1 MAFYSRKFA
10 AFFLCSLRLLRISSS
25 SQHASICHSL
35 RSWLSAIGYWLFAKR
50 RDWLFT
56 KRMNQPSNPSDDP
69 PGLSTRA
76 VNRLIKPWFSFAVVG
91 LFVFA
96 CFYTLKLAENLFLP
110 IVLAGFLGFLLTP
123 VTRGLRKIGLSE
135 FWAPLV
141 GTLGFLAILLSLFAA
156 LWLSLAQFQPD
167 LPQYLDHIQER
178 LAPIIDSVRK
188 NTVSIDRL
196 SNWLNPGS
204 EHEVT
209 IRGPSIVQIAL
220 GAAPNFLALI
230 IVVHVL
236 AFFLLLYGARLLK
249 KLVDMIPGVSEKQNV
264 VEIAAEIEQTAARY
278 FTSVTLINAAL
289 GVSVWI
295 SVGLLGLPHPLLWG
309 VAAFLLHYIP
319 FVGATGGII
328 AMTLVSL
335 IHFDNIWYAFLPP
348 ATYILCAAIE
358 GNLATPLFLG
368 RWLILNPIAI
378 ILSFLLWSYV
388 WGVAGTLLAVP
399 ILATFKI
406 FCDRIEPL
414 KRLGSFLG
422 HP

>member
-1 MAFYSRKFA
+1 
-10 AFFLCSLRLLRISSS
+10 
-25 SQHASICHSL
+25 
-35 RSWLSAIGYWLFAKR
+35 
-50 RDWLFT
+50 
-56 KRMNQPSNPSDDP
+56 MNHPTNPSDDP
-69 PGLSTRA
+69 PALSPRA
-76 VNRLIKPWFSFAVVG
+76 VGRVIKPWFSFAVVG

-96 CFYTLKLAENLFLP
+96 CFYTLKLAEGFFLP
-110 IVLAGFLGFLLTP
+110 MVLAGFLGFLLTP
-123 VTRGLRKIGLSE
+123 VTRWFRKIGLSE

-141 GTLGFLAILLSLFAA
+141 GTLGFLTILLSLFAA
-156 LWLSLAQFQPD
+156 LWFSIARLGPD
-167 LPQYLDHIQER
+167 FPEYLNHIQER
-178 LAPIIDSVRK
+178 LTPIIDSIQRSSE
-188 NTVSIDRL
+188 TIDRF
-196 SNWLNPGS
+196 SSWLNPGGGHQVS
-204 EHEVT
+204 
-209 IRGPSIVQIAL
+209 IRGPSIVEIAL
-220 GAAPNFLALI
+220 GNAPNFLALL

-249 KLVDMIPGVSEKQNV
+249 KLVDMIPGVPEKQNV

-278 FTSVTLINAAL
+278 FASVTLINAAL

-295 SVGLLGLPHPLLWG
+295 SVGLLGLPHAVLWG

-348 ATYILCAAIE
+348 VAYILCAAIE

-388 WGVAGTLLAVP
+388 WGIAGTLLAVP

>member
-1 MAFYSRKFA
+1 MMNHPTNAND
-10 AFFLCSLRLLRISSS
+10 SSN
-25 SQHASICHSL
+25 ASPPPE
-35 RSWLSAIGYWLFAKR
+35 AIGEF
-50 RDWLFT
+50 
-56 KRMNQPSNPSDDP
+56 
-69 PGLSTRA
+69 
-76 VNRLIKPWFSFAVVG
+76 IKPWFAFAVVG

-96 CFYTLKLAENLFLP
+96 CFYTPKVAVDLFLP

-123 VTRGLRKIGLSE
+123 VTRWLKKIGLSP
-135 FWAPLV
+135 FWAPLI
-141 GTLGFLAILLSLFAA
+141 GTLGFLAILLCLFGA
-156 LWLSLAQFQPD
+156 LWLSLARFEPD
-167 LPQYLDHIQER
+167 FPQYLDHIQQR
-178 LAPIIDSVRK
+178 LAPSIDAVQKSSA
-188 NTVSIDRL
+188 SIDRL

-204 EHEVT
+204 GRQVS
-209 IRGPSIVQIAL
+209 IRGPSIVEVAL
-220 GAAPNFLALI
+220 GSAPKFLAIL

-249 KLVDMIPGVSEKQNV
+249 KLVDMIPAVSDKQNV

-278 FTSVTLINAAL
+278 FASVTLINAGV

-295 SVGLLGLPHPLLWG
+295 CVALLGLPHPLLWG

-328 AMTLVSL
+328 AMALVSL
-335 IHFDNIWYAFLPP
+335 IHFDSVWYALLPP
-348 ATYILCAAIE
+348 LTYIFCAMIE

-368 RWLILNPIAI
+368 RWLILNPVAI
-378 ILSFLLWSYV
+378 LLAFLLWGYL

-414 KRLGSFLG
+414 KRIGSFLG
-422 HP
+422 RP

>member
-1 MAFYSRKFA
+1 
-10 AFFLCSLRLLRISSS
+10 
-25 SQHASICHSL
+25 
-35 RSWLSAIGYWLFAKR
+35 LF
-50 RDWLFT
+50 
-56 KRMNQPSNPSDDP
+56 
-69 PGLSTRA
+69 G
-76 VNRLIKPWFSFAVVG
+76 
-91 LFVFA
+91 
-96 CFYTLKLAENLFLP
+96 
-110 IVLAGFLGFLLTP
+110 
-123 VTRGLRKIGLSE
+123 
-135 FWAPLV
+135 
-141 GTLGFLAILLSLFAA
+141 A
-156 LWLSLAQFQPD
+156 LWFSLAQFQPD
-167 LPQYLDHIQER
+167 FPQYLDHIQER
-178 LAPIIDSVRK
+178 LAPIIDSVQK
-188 NTVSIDRL
+188 SSANIDRL

-204 EHEVT
+204 NHEVS
-209 IRGPSIVQIAL
+209 IRGPSIIEIAL
-220 GAAPNFLALI
+220 SNAPTFLALI

-236 AFFLLLYGARLLK
+236 AFFLLLYGAPLLK

-278 FTSVTLINAAL
+278 FTSVTLINAGL

-295 SVGLLGLPHPLLWG
+295 AVGLLGLPHPILWG

-335 IHFDNIWYAFLPP
+335 IHFDSVWYAFLPP
-348 ATYILCAAIE
+348 IAYLLCAAVE

-378 ILSFLLWSYV
+378 ILSFLLWSYL

-406 FCDRIEPL
+406 FCDRIDPL

-422 HP
+422 RP